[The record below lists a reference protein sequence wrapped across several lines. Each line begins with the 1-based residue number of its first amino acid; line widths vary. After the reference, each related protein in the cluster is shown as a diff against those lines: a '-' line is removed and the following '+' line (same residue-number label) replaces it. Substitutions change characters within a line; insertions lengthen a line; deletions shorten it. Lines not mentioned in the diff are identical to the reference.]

1 MANCLT
7 KCPKSPCVRG
17 LLLVGLI
24 ASAFYFFRK
33 KKCCA

>member
-1 MANCLT
+1 MEKCPV

-24 ASAFYFFRK
+24 ATAFYFFRK